1 MAGWE
6 GGGRPG
12 LEEVIAKCLQM
23 SLAGLLRALAT
34 AEGGGEVSMF
44 CPNLQALMA
53 RPASLPGPSWQS
65 CDGKKLFSLPTLA
78 WPQVSPANS
87 EEIAQQS
94 FNLDL

>member
-1 MAGWE
+1 
-6 GGGRPG
+6 
-12 LEEVIAKCLQM
+12 
-23 SLAGLLRALAT
+23 
-34 AEGGGEVSMF
+34 MF

-87 EEIAQQS
+87 EEIVQQS